1 MPSAPTNTLG
11 ASDEGRP
18 HHPPRSCQGPGKRVK
33 DRVIYGEVLDI
44 ADGVVRFRPL
54 CPAAG
59 WHSATARQVVGHW
72 RKVGRRGGGERDKRE
87 PPSDTAQQ
95 LLLPETES

>member
-1 MPSAPTNTLG
+1 MRVDRIT
-11 ASDEGRP
+11 P
-18 HHPPRSCQGPGKRVK
+18 HDLVKIRVK

-59 WHSATARQVVGHW
+59 WHSATPRQVVAHW

-87 PPSDTAQQ
+87 PPPATAEQ

>member
-1 MPSAPTNTLG
+1 VTDAVGT
-11 ASDEGRP
+11 DEYARTPAMRVDRITP
-18 HHPPRSCQGPGKRVK
+18 HDLVKIRVK

-72 RKVGRRGGGERDKRE
+72 RKVGRRGEGQRDGRE
-87 PPSDTAQQ
+87 PPSTTAEQ
-95 LLLPETES
+95 LPLPETES